1 MIAHLKSVKPLA
13 FNPAENDVDDELAR
27 RRPSRNRAAEKR
39 AWANFAFEDAGGFL
53 KCLSL

>member
-39 AWANFAFEDAGGFL
+39 AWANFAFEEMQEV
-53 KCLSL
+53 S